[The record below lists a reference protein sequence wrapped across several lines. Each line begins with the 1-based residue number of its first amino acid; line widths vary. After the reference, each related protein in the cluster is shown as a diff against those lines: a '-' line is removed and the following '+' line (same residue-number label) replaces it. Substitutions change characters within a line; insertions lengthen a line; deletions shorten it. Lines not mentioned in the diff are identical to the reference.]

1 MPSRRETMTIEFLPP
16 DYDRVAAEL
25 DRLRAAGNGWVNL
38 LPGVPEGAVDVEAP
52 TGLFAFF
59 GNRPAPVT
67 MATLMPA
74 RAERRDVEGM
84 SVGMMHPTGPKAV
97 ARLAEAGVAV
107 PAGWVVRQDH
117 ARRGLVLRTAPNAV
131 AAEVVD
137 WCVHAGTALCL
148 ADMTGEWRAV
158 VYLPS

>member
-1 MPSRRETMTIEFLPP
+1 MPSRRETLTIEFLPP
-16 DYDRVAAEL
+16 DYDPVAGQL
-25 DRLRAAGNGWVNL
+25 DRLRDAGSGWVNL
-38 LPGVPEGAVDVEAP
+38 LPGVPEGAADVEQP

-59 GNRPAPVT
+59 GTRAAPVT
-67 MATLMPA
+67 MATVMPA

-97 ARLAEAGVAV
+97 ARLAEAGVTV
-107 PAGWVVRQDH
+107 PADWVVRQDH
-117 ARRGLVLRTAPNAV
+117 ARRGLVLRTSP
-131 AAEVVD
+131 AAAAADVVE